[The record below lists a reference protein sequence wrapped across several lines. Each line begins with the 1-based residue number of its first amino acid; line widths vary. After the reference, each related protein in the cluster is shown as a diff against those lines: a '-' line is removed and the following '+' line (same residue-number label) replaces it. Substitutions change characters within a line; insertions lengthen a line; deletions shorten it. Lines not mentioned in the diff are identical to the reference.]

1 MAFWGNSLSD
11 INGDPKRKFRW
22 KVSFGGQGVQVGDDS
37 GVVWFAKTV
46 SRPEITVGDTEHK
59 FYGHTFKFPGS
70 VTWNDIDV
78 ELVDPVSPDA
88 AKQTLD
94 IFHRAGYRFAG
105 EGFTTGTGAFASM
118 TKGTATAALKPFVIS
133 LLNDKG
139 DPIEQWELHNPFL
152 SKIGFDQLD
161 YGSDDLTTISL
172 SVKYD
177 WATFTGVG
185 PAEQTADLFK
195 HDGSYTPGS

>member
-1 MAFWGNSLSD
+1 MAFWGDNLSAND
-11 INGDPKRKFRW
+11 GDPKRKFRW
-22 KVSFGGQGVQVGDDS
+22 KVQFGSQGVAAGDS
-37 GVVWFAKTV
+37 NGVVWYAKTV
-46 SRPEITVGDTEHK
+46 NRPEITVGDTDHK

-70 VTWNDIDV
+70 VSWNDIEV

-94 IFHRAGYRFAG
+94 IFHKAGYRFAG
-105 EGFTTGTGAFASM
+105 ENYTSSLMSM
-118 TKGTATAALKPFVIS
+118 TKGTAVAALKPFIIT
-133 LLNDKG
+133 LLGADGK
-139 DPIEQWELHNPFL
+139 PLEKWELHNPFL

-172 SVKYD
+172 TVKYD
-177 WATFTGVG
+177 WATFTDAKSITG
-185 PAEQTADLFK
+185 DLFK